1 MKKTTRKQV
10 AKKTIATKK
19 IAKQAA
25 TPTPELDNKKKKA
38 ILSKLVGRPNSK
50 TATPQKQILN
60 GRVIRP
66 LLKDKRLTFE
76 QALEQ
81 AKEELK
87 AIALPSRQK
96 VMLDQSLAFQ
106 NIIDAVKQTKV
117 EKVRGFEKK
126 VFQRTHRDLVP
137 VEDVKGKRSIAKDSC
152 ESFSFMDAQY
162 KPNLSYEIISKF
174 GQTFIG
180 WQNCA
185 ILKQNPFID
194 KACSIPPQ
202 DAMANGYKLSFTEP
216 VSTRKKNKS
225 TQKDSELL
233 SKILGDS
240 QKIYKIKDIC
250 VRAAINKRVFGYSLV
265 VPTFNSDIDMSV
277 EFDIDAVKEGDYT
290 GMTVVEPFWLTYDFD
305 ERSLIDASSR
315 YFYEPTWYI
324 VGGKDNMRKIHRS
337 WCIKLI
343 NSPVPDV
350 LKPTYYFGGI
360 PLTQQI
366 YEAVYAYEKALN
378 ELILLLL
385 TKRTLIMDAEIS
397 NYMANPEEVKAK
409 LMAFSEVRDNFALAI
424 KELGYDIKQIETTLT
439 GLEEIV
445 NALFQRVSAIAG
457 MPVPKLLKTAL
468 KGFNSTG
475 EFEEKD
481 YKQGLKRDQ
490 ENDYIPI
497 LDFHN
502 KLMTKSLYG
511 NAIDLTVAF
520 NPTDTPTEIEKAEIR
535 YKDSTTMTHRLA
547 SQVTTPEEER
557 RHLSQDPYSGFS
569 DIDPEDAPEID
580 EETFASL
587 YGTEKNNKGIPEP
600 KEKNGGLRGK
610 SKEDVND
617 E

>member
-1 MKKTTRKQV
+1 MKKNTTKQA
-10 AKKTIATKK
+10 AKKTPATRK
-19 IAKQAA
+19 IAKKSEKT
-25 TPTPELDNKKKKA
+25 TPKVDDKKKKA
-38 ILSKLVGRPNSK
+38 IYSKLVGGAKMS
-50 TATPQKQILN
+50 TQPQKKIIN
-60 GRVIRP
+60 GRTIRP
-66 LLKDKRLTFE
+66 MLKDKRLTFE
-76 QALEQ
+76 QAK
-81 AKEELK
+81 AELK
-87 AIALPSRQK
+87 EIALPSRQR
-96 VMLDQSLAFQ
+96 VILDQSLAFQ
-106 NIIDAVKQTKV
+106 NIIDAVKMTKV
-117 EKVRGFEKK
+117 EKVAGFEKK

-137 VEDVKGKRSIAKDSC
+137 VQNVKGKRSIAKDSC

-162 KPNLSYEIISKF
+162 KPNMSYEIISKF
-174 GQTFIG
+174 SQTFIG

-216 VSTRKKNKS
+216 ESKRKGNK
-225 TQKDSELL
+225 QKDSELL
-233 SKILGDS
+233 SQLLAES
-240 QKIYKIKDIC
+240 QKKYKIKDIC
-250 VRAAINKRVFGYSLV
+250 VRAAINKRVFGYALV
-265 VPTFNSDIDMSV
+265 VPTFKSDVDMSV

-315 YFYEPTWYI
+315 HFYEPTWYI
-324 VGGKDNMRKIHRS
+324 VGGKDNMKKIHRS

-385 TKRTLIMDAEIS
+385 TKRTLIMDAEIA
-397 NYMANPEEVKAK
+397 NYMANPEEVKSK
-409 LMAFSEVRDNFALAI
+409 LCAFSELRDNFAIAI

-475 EFEEKD
+475 EYEEKD

-490 ENDYIPI
+490 ENDYMPI

-502 KLMTKSLYG
+502 KLMTKSDYG
-511 NAIDLTVAF
+511 HEIDLTVVF
-520 NPTDTPTEIEKAEIR
+520 NPTDTPTELEKAEIR

-557 RHLSQDPYSGFS
+557 RKLAEDPYSGFS
-569 DIDPEDAPEID
+569 DIDPEEVPKID
-580 EETFASL
+580 EKAFEAL

-600 KEKNGGLRGK
+600 KEKQGGVRGK
-610 SKEDVND
+610 SKEDVKD

>member
-1 MKKTTRKQV
+1 MCAEVSSKQGQAMKKGTTKKTEKKAPT
-10 AKKTIATKK
+10 AKKSTKK
-19 IAKQAA
+19 ID
-25 TPTPELDNKKKKA
+25 TKKKDA
-38 ILSKLVGRPNSK
+38 IMDKLVGKKPAASEPI
-50 TATPQKQILN
+50 A
-60 GRVIRP
+60 RVIRP
-66 LLKDKRLTFE
+66 TAKKMSYE
-76 QALEQ
+76 EAMEK

-87 AIALPSRQK
+87 EIALPPQQK
-96 VMLDQSLAFQ
+96 VLLDQTVAFQ
-106 NIIDAVKQTKV
+106 NIIKAVNETKI
-117 EKVRGFEKK
+117 EKIAGIEKK
-126 VFQRTHRDLVP
+126 MFQRTHRDLVR
-137 VEDVKGKRSIAKDSC
+137 VKESKGGRSIAKDSC
-152 ESFSFMDAQY
+152 ESFSFMDAQF

-174 GQTFIG
+174 SQTFIG

-202 DAMANGYKLSFTEP
+202 DAMANGYKLSFTRPE
-216 VSTRKKNKS
+216 SGEKGGKK
-225 TQKDSELL
+225 KDKELL
-233 SKILGDS
+233 AELLARS
-240 QKIYKIKDIC
+240 QKEYKIKDIC

-265 VPTFNSDIDMSV
+265 VPTFKSNMNMEA
-277 EFDIDAVKEGDYT
+277 EFDIDAVKKDDYT

-305 ERSLIDASSR
+305 EKSLLDASSR
-315 YFYEPTWYI
+315 HFYEPTWYV
-324 VGGKDNMRKIHRS
+324 VGGKDHMKKIHRS

-385 TKRTLIMDAEIS
+385 TKRTLIMDAEIA

-409 LMAFSEVRDNFALAI
+409 LVAFSELRDNFAVAI

-445 NALFQRVSAIAG
+445 NALFQRVSAIAS

-475 EFEEKD
+475 EYEEKD
-481 YKQGLKRDQ
+481 YKQSLKREQ
-490 ENDYIPI
+490 ETDYVPI

-502 KLMTKSLYG
+502 RLMTKSDYG
-511 NAIDLTVAF
+511 REMELTVVF
-520 NPTDTPTEIEKAEIR
+520 NPTDTPTESEKAEIR

-547 SQVTTPEEER
+547 SQVTTQEEER
-557 RHLSQDPYSGFS
+557 RKLAEDPYMGFS
-569 DIDPEDAPEID
+569 DIDPEDVPEID
-580 EETFASL
+580 EETFNSL

-600 KEKNGGLRGK
+600 KEKQGGLRGK
-610 SKEDVND
+610 SKEDLEEEN